1 MATNSPD
8 GHIYRRVSTA
18 ILNDEWFR
26 NLPIEARYLFLLIIL
41 SPQTTLL
48 GVNLNPQLLFY
59 ESNLSR
65 KRAKMVLHKL
75 HPKVIFFE
83 DLNLIWVKNFP
94 FWQCTNPNQWKS
106 AFRSAERFPLEL
118 QRETLTYILSKKP
131 DLYPL
136 LKETLSES
144 LPESLWQSLTE
155 TLKERV
161 PEIID
166 NTDKQINRYNP
177 PYNPPLNNFSKTLP
191 KNQIYFDYNTGQF
204 QNITS
209 DLINYWREKFP
220 ELDIPAEIK
229 AAEAW
234 CLANPGKRKKDWRR
248 FLTNWFLRQRKK
260 RETLERASPQNLE
273 FEASQLW
280 GLILKGEYPPEARE
294 VLQQMGGIRAIRDA
308 PTEKIPILRS
318 QFIKIF
324 KTLKGGAA

>member
-1 MATNSPD
+1 MATKSPD
-8 GHIYRRVSTA
+8 GHIYRRISTA

-26 NLPIEARYLFLLIIL
+26 NLPNESRYLFLMLIL

-65 KRAKMVLHKL
+65 KRAKVVLRKL
-75 HPKVIFFE
+75 YPKVIYFE
-83 DLNLIWVKNFP
+83 KLNLIWIKNFP
-94 FWQCTNPNQWKS
+94 FWQCSNPNQWKS
-106 AFRSAERFPLEL
+106 ALRTIERLPLEL
-118 QRETLTYILSKKP
+118 QRETLTHILSKKP
-131 DLYPL
+131 DLFPL
-136 LKETLSES
+136 VQETLRET
-144 LPESLWQSLTE
+144 LPETLWQTLQE
-155 TLKERV
+155 TI

-166 NTDKQINRYNP
+166 NTENTDKTEKTEYKG
-177 PYNPPLNNFSKTLP
+177 SKQTLRETLS
-191 KNQIYFDYNTGQF
+191 IFFDYDTGQF

-260 RETLERASPQNLE
+260 REASERASPQNLE

-318 QFIKIF
+318 QFIKIL